1 MRETEVRGPALPIVA
16 FFPFI
21 ATLSGGWRGLWRAC
35 PSLRNEAG
43 KWRPRPALHCET
55 QTRWSVRTCINAP
68 SAEHIVRLSG
78 GYCFWILMAAGWWW
92 LAGPAV
98 PAAIISSSCATA
110 ASSKRS
116 AAAATP
122 GKSDR
127 AGRARATERGK
138 AATFGPTPASQLP
151 APCLCRPRTF
161 DLWALLAR
169 AMPRSQ

>member
-21 ATLSGGWRGLWRAC
+21 ATLSGGRRVLWRAS

-55 QTRWSVRTCINAP
+55 QTRWSVRTCINALCRAHHQ
-68 SAEHIVRLSG
+68 AEWLLFLDFNG
-78 GYCFWILMAAGWWW
+78 GGWW
-92 LAGPAV
+92 LAGAGC
-98 PAAIISSSCATA
+98 ASCYNQQQLRQPA

-122 GKSDR
+122 GKS
-127 AGRARATERGK
+127 GRARATERGK

-151 APCLCRPRTF
+151 APCLCRPVRTF

>member
-21 ATLSGGWRGLWRAC
+21 ATLSGGRRVLWRAS
-35 PSLRNEAG
+35 PSLRREADSG
-43 KWRPRPALHCET
+43 GRGRPYIAKLRPG
-55 QTRWSVRTCINAP
+55 VRTCINAP
-68 SAEHIVRLSG
+68 SAGHIIRLSG
-78 GYCFWILMAAGWWW
+78 GYCFWILMGAGGGWQ
-92 LAGPAV
+92 GPAV

-127 AGRARATERGK
+127 TGRARATERGK

-151 APCLCRPRTF
+151 SPCLCRPRTF